1 MLNVTI
7 MTGRLVEDPE
17 LRRTNSDIP
26 VSSFR
31 IAVRRDYT
39 KKGED
44 AATDFFDVVAWRSTA
59 EFICKY
65 FQKGSLIQVA
75 GRIENRTWEDKH
87 GQARV
92 TAEIIADKVYFGDSK
107 GKDGAVPDID
117 PFDDGASS
125 MARVPPA
132 EFDPFR

>member
-17 LRRTNSDIP
+17 LRHTNSDVP
-26 VSSFR
+26 VASFR

-39 KKGED
+39 KKGEEN
-44 AATDFFDVVAWRSTA
+44 ATDFFDVVAWRATA
-59 EFICKY
+59 EFVCKY
-65 FQKGSLIQVA
+65 FQKGALIQIA

-92 TAEIIADKVYFGDSK
+92 TAEIIADKVYFSESK
-107 GKDGAVPDID
+107 GKDGNAAEID
-117 PFDDGASS
+117 PFDGSS
-125 MARVPPA
+125 ANVPRALPPD
-132 EFDPFR
+132 FDPF